1 MKYTVAIAALLLS
14 ACAPAQVASTGE
26 APVAAAEKTATYATL
41 TGEKPIIIAHR
52 GASFNAPENPLSARI

>member
-26 APVAAAEKTATYATL
+26 APVAAAEQTETTLVNLFTVRVDGRAEVVSLVRTYT
-41 TGEKPIIIAHR
+41 
-52 GASFNAPENPLSARI
+52 